1 MADILTTERLTFKF
15 RLLALLAVGL
25 ASFLADADG
34 DRAKLVVLLTVYLV
48 YALVVHWRLPYWPR
62 PQLVYAMILVD
73 AVFLFL
79 VSLLIGKAASLI
91 TVLIPLTVPF
101 YAVFGAYLT
110 AFITATVMLLVFAL
124 IQVANGR
131 EALSTAFF
139 MQVPLYYLL
148 AALTGYLATGRIRR
162 LQDQEA
168 LQRLVRLENEARS
181 LSGAARTIQES
192 LDLGLTLQE
201 MCVAAPRLTGIP
213 DCLIGLLD
221 RRSGALVTR
230 ATTTDISRLGVDRL
244 DYLVEWPR
252 DGAVTDEA
260 LALREPIAIYENTL
274 DAAGLPAWAARVG
287 VRSMLVAP
295 MISRGVDVGI
305 MYFYGTPAG
314 YRFSEQDMTLAQSYA
329 DIVALV
335 AVNAQLYED
344 VQATIAS
351 VISDLRPVVMPKPA
365 AKARKLSV
373 IEVGDLVVDLPARQ
387 AKIDGRV
394 VGLTPTEFDL
404 LSVLAENSGSAVDQD
419 TLLKRVWG
427 DDYTGRSTVVD
438 VGLHRLRRKIEEGQG
453 THRRIVTVRGS
464 GYMLVPAS
472 SMTRQGAES

>member
-25 ASFLADADG
+25 ASFLAGADV
-34 DRAKLVVLLTVYLV
+34 DRAKLVILMTGYLV
-48 YALVVHWRLPYWPR
+48 YILVVHWQAPRWQR
-62 PQLVYAMILVD
+62 PQLVYAMIVVD
-73 AVFLFL
+73 ALVLGL
-79 VSLLIGKAASLI
+79 VSLWIGRAASLI
-91 TVLIPLTVPF
+91 IVFFPLTVPF
-101 YAVFGAYLT
+101 YAFFGAYAT
-110 AFITATVMLLVFAL
+110 AFFAATVMLAVFAL
-124 IQVANGR
+124 TQVASGR
-131 EALSTAFF
+131 DAFSTAFF

-148 AALTGYLATGRIRR
+148 AALTGYLATGRVRR

-168 LQRLVRLENEARS
+168 LQRLVRLENGARS

-192 LDLGLTLQE
+192 VDLGLTLHE
-201 MCVAAPRLTGIP
+201 MCAAAPRLTGLP
-213 DCLIGLLD
+213 DCLVALLD

-260 LALREPIAIYENTL
+260 LALREPIAVYENTL
-274 DAAGLPAWAARVG
+274 DAAGLPAWAARID
-287 VRSMLVAP
+287 VRTVLVAP
-295 MISRGVDVGI
+295 LISRGVDVGI
-305 MYFYGTPAG
+305 MYFYGTPPG
-314 YRFSEQDMTLAQSYA
+314 YRYSERDMNLAQSYA
-329 DIVALV
+329 DVVALV

-344 VQATIAS
+344 VQSTIAS
-351 VISDLRPVVMPKPA
+351 VISDLRPVVMPRAA
-365 AKARKLSV
+365 AKARRLSV
-373 IEVGDLVVDLPARQ
+373 VEVGDMVIDIPARQ
-387 AKIDGRV
+387 VKIGGKLI
-394 VGLTPTEFDL
+394 GLTPTEFDL
-404 LSVLAENSGSAVDQD
+404 LSVLAENSGSAVDQE

-427 DDYTGRSTVVD
+427 EDYSGRSTVVD

-472 SMTRQGAES
+472 AMTRQGAES